1 MAFTLQTKK
10 VGKLVP
16 SKVKLASH
24 HNTVI
29 CNMADLF
36 SAATLTENSEIEEE
50 NKQKAVEKFKMQ
62 TRGRNPVCLQAPPFS
77 IVCF

>member
-1 MAFTLQTKK
+1 
-10 VGKLVP
+10 
-16 SKVKLASH
+16 
-24 HNTVI
+24 
-29 CNMADLF
+29 MADLF
-36 SAATLTENSEIEEE
+36 SAATLTENSETEEE